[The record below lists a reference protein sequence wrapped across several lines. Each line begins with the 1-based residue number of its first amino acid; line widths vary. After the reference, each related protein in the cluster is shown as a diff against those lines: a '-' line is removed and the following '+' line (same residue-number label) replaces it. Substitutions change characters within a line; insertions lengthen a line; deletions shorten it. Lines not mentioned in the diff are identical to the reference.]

1 MNEFC
6 YNINNNFKVYSSELE
21 IGGERERVD
30 SNVDYWKGFLKIATF
45 VK

>member
-6 YNINNNFKVYSSELE
+6 YNINNNFKVYSTELE
-21 IGGERERVD
+21 IGIERF
-30 SNVDYWKGFLKIATF
+30 NLNFTWKVFLNLQHSYL

>member
-6 YNINNNFKVYSSELE
+6 YNINNNFKVYSTELE
-21 IGGERERVD
+21 MRIERF
-30 SNVDYWKGFLKIATF
+30 NLNFTWKVLLNLQHLYL